1 MQEFFLDPSWATGYT
16 RCNVITVAHRILSKF
31 PILTTNWTSILGSGR
46 SQPFR
51 NTLKMKSMPA
61 LSPDNGT
68 ILSRILD
75 TGTHT
80 LKSGLTNAANVV
92 VGVPTPSRNGVKALE
107 ANFDGHWRW
116 LVSVHVVSSAA
127 TFA

>member
-1 MQEFFLDPSWATGYT
+1 
-16 RCNVITVAHRILSKF
+16 
-31 PILTTNWTSILGSGR
+31 
-46 SQPFR
+46 
-51 NTLKMKSMPA
+51 MKSMPA

-92 VGVPTPSRNGVKALE
+92 VGVPTPGRNGVKALE